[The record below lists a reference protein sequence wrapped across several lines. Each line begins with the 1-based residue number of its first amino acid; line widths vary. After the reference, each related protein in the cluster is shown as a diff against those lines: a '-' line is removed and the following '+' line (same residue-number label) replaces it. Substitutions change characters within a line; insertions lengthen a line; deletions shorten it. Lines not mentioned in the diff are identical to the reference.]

1 MSGPRATVNRT
12 EILAGPG
19 QLWYG
24 RYGVAT
30 MPDPEDVG
38 KPLLAA
44 DGWTDAGAT
53 DGGLTQTVNQST
65 FAMRV
70 DQVPDAVGYRITER
84 DIQVSTNIAQASLWN
99 LAIALN
105 HDPEEFI
112 TEGTGYKRL
121 ALKPG
126 QDGMLPDELTVVVAG
141 WAPGGNLGRWAMLH
155 RVTSIENVESA
166 WVKDGMHLVPVT
178 FGAMFVDSETPP
190 VEWIDEVAPES

>member
-1 MSGPRATVNRT
+1 MSGPKATVSRT

-24 RYGVAT
+24 RFGVAT
-30 MPDPEDVG
+30 LPEPEDVG
-38 KPLLAA
+38 SPLLPA

-53 DGGLTQTVNQST
+53 DGGLSQTVNQSM

-70 DQVPDAVGYRITER
+70 DQVPDAVGQRVTER
-84 DIQVSTNIAQASLWN
+84 DIQVSTSLAQATLRN

-105 HDPEEFI
+105 HDPDEFI

-121 ALKPG
+121 TLKPG
-126 QDGMLPDELTVVVAG
+126 QDAMLPDELTIVVGG
-141 WAPGGNLGRWAMLH
+141 WAPGGNLGRWAILH

-166 WVKDGMHLVPVT
+166 WQKDGLHLIPVT
-178 FGAMFVDSETPP
+178 FNALYVDSVTSP
-190 VEWIDEVAPES
+190 VEWVDEVAPES